1 MKQRLFLLSTFVKFG
16 SEPQV
21 ERLLNKWNYM
31 DQIHET
37 WEDGTTVLIVACIY
51 GQTDIAALLC
61 GSGANVNHAADG
73 GWTALH
79 YAAYHGQHQIA
90 EKLLEHG
97 ALINM
102 KTSKGHTPLQ
112 VVKGAPKQTDKS
124 EGRAEI
130 RKILKAQH

>member
-1 MKQRLFLLSTFVKFG
+1 
-16 SEPQV
+16 
-21 ERLLNKWNYM
+21 M

-37 WEDGTTVLIVACIY
+37 LEDGTTVLITACLY

-61 GSGANVNHAADG
+61 ESGANVNHADAC

-79 YAAYHGQHQIA
+79 YAAYHGQPRIA
-90 EKLLEHG
+90 KKLLEHG

-102 KTSKGHTPLQ
+102 KTRREGCTPLE
-112 VVKGAPKQTDKS
+112 VVNNAPLAKETEKR

-130 RKILKAQH
+130 RKILKAQR